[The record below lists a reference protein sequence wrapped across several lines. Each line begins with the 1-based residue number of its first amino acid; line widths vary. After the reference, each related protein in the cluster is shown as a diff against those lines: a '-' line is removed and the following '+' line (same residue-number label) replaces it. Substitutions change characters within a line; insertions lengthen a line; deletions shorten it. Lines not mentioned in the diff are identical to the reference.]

1 MVLALDN
8 FSTWLDADNPAAFRL
23 RAEEFARPGNGHAPE
38 EAACLGDAVS
48 TIRTALREYADILR
62 IAGEFREKNK
72 SDPVLTGF
80 DSLSDKQLLTQMD
93 KLAAVSLI
101 HSAHLSDISAGM
113 EFLMD
118 WRRDFKTWTDDS
130 ESLLRELRQ
139 HEENL
144 KWVTEVTLQWSEDLG
159 SEYDRRHP
167 DVADLPITLV
177 DLGPS
182 NSANLPSVL

>member
-8 FSTWLDADNPAAFRL
+8 FSTWLDADNPSACKL
-23 RAEEFARPGNGHAPE
+23 RAEEFARPRNGHATE
-38 EAACLGDAVS
+38 EAACLRDAVS
-48 TIRTALREYADILR
+48 TIRTALEEYADILR

-72 SDPVLTGF
+72 NDPVLTGF
-80 DSLSDKQLLTQMD
+80 NSLSDKQLLTQMD

-101 HSAHLSDISAGM
+101 HSAHLSDISAGID
-113 EFLMD
+113 FLD
-118 WRRDFKTWTDDS
+118 GWRRDFQAWTDDS
-130 ESLLRELRQ
+130 ESLLRELRH

-144 KWVTEVTLQWSEDLG
+144 KWVSAITLQWSEDLG
-159 SEYDRRHP
+159 SEYDQRHP
-167 DVADLPITLV
+167 DVADLPITPV